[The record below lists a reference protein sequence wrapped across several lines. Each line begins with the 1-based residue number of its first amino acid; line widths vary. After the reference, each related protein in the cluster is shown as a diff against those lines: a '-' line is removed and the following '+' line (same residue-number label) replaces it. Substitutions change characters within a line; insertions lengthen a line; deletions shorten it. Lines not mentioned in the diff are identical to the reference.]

1 MKVVIAPDS
10 FKDSLSALGVAQ
22 AIAQAW
28 QKVFPEAETIL
39 CPMADGGE
47 GTLEAVLEVC
57 KGEWRETTVIGPLG
71 KPVQAKWGWLEQQ
84 KIAMIEMAQASG
96 IQLVPPSE
104 RDACQSTTFGTGQL
118 ILDALDAGAKDI
130 ILTVGGSAT
139 NDCGTG
145 LLTALGARLLDSEQH
160 VLPDG
165 GLALSNLS
173 KIDLTYFDTRIH
185 QTRFLLAADVTNPL
199 CGPNGASHIF
209 GPQKGASPAQVQLL
223 DHALAHFADVS
234 AQLLGFDKRDE
245 AGSGAAGGLGFAA
258 KSYLNAEFKAGVEVV
273 AELNQL
279 AHKISNADWV
289 ITGEGKFDQQT
300 LNGKTVFGV
309 SRVSKKKNVP
319 VIVIAGTL
327 GEGYQAL
334 YQHGVT
340 AAFSLTNG
348 PIRLEQACEQA
359 AELIF
364 ERTID
369 IARLIQ
375 FSQTSLRDMKV

>member
-1 MKVVIAPDS
+1 MKVVIAPDP

-22 AIAQAW
+22 AIAQGW
-28 QKVFPEAETIL
+28 QEVFPEAETIL

-57 KGEWRETTVIGPLG
+57 KGEWREKTVIGPLG
-71 KPVQAKWGWLEQQ
+71 KPIQAKWGWLEKQ

-139 NDCGTG
+139 NDGGTG
-145 LLTALGARLLDSEQH
+145 LLTALGARLLDSNQH

-165 GLALSNLS
+165 GLALQTLS
-173 KIDLTYFDTRIH
+173 KIDLTHFDSRIQ

-199 CGPNGASHIF
+199 CGPNGASYIF
-209 GPQKGASPAQVQLL
+209 GPQKGATPAQVQLL
-223 DHALAHFADVS
+223 DEALAHFADVS

-279 AHKISNADWV
+279 ASKISNADWV
-289 ITGEGKFDQQT
+289 ITGEGKFDRQT

-309 SRVSKKKNVP
+309 SRVAKMKNVP

-334 YQHGVT
+334 YEHGVT

-348 PIRLEQACEQA
+348 PITLEQACEQA
-359 AELIF
+359 TELIF

-375 FSQTSLRDMKV
+375 FSQTSLRDKKV

>member
-22 AIAQAW
+22 AIAQGW
-28 QKVFPEAETIL
+28 QEVFPEAEITL

-57 KGEWRETTVIGPLG
+57 KGEWREKTVIGPLG
-71 KPVQAKWGWLEQQ
+71 KPVQAKWGWLEKQ

-139 NDCGTG
+139 NDGGTG

-160 VLPDG
+160 VLPAG
-165 GLALSNLS
+165 GLALQNLS
-173 KIDLTYFDTRIH
+173 KIDLTHFDPRIQ
-185 QTRFLLAADVTNPL
+185 QTGFLLAADVTNPL
-199 CGPNGASHIF
+199 CGPNGASYIF
-209 GPQKGASPAQVQLL
+209 GPQKGATPTQVQLL
-223 DHALAHFADVS
+223 DQALAHFANVS

-279 AHKISNADWV
+279 ASKISNADWV
-289 ITGEGKFDQQT
+289 ITGEGKFDRQT

-309 SRVSKKKNVP
+309 SRVAKMQNIP

-334 YQHGVT
+334 YEHGVT

-348 PIRLEQACEQA
+348 PITLEQACEQA

-364 ERTID
+364 DRTID
-369 IARLIQ
+369 IARLIKFNLKQ
-375 FSQTSLRDMKV
+375 P

>member
-22 AIAQAW
+22 AIAQGW
-28 QKVFPEAETIL
+28 QEVFPEAETIL

-57 KGEWRETTVIGPLG
+57 KGEWREKTVIGPLG
-71 KPVQAKWGWLEQQ
+71 KPVQAKWGWLEKQ

-139 NDCGTG
+139 NDGGTG

-160 VLPDG
+160 VLPNG
-165 GLALSNLS
+165 GLALKTLS
-173 KIDLTYFDTRIH
+173 KIDLTHLDPRIQ

-199 CGPNGASHIF
+199 CGPNGASYIF
-209 GPQKGASPAQVQLL
+209 GPQKGATPAQVQLL
-223 DHALAHFADVS
+223 DEALANFADVS

-245 AGSGAAGGLGFAA
+245 TGSGAAGGLGFAA

-279 AHKISNADWV
+279 ASKISNADWV
-289 ITGEGKFDQQT
+289 ITGEGKFDRQT

-309 SRVSKKKNVP
+309 SRVAKMKNMP

-334 YQHGVT
+334 YEHGVT

-348 PIRLEQACEQA
+348 PITLEQACEHA
-359 AELIF
+359 SELIF
-364 ERTID
+364 DRTID
-369 IARLIQ
+369 IARLIKFNLKQ
-375 FSQTSLRDMKV
+375 P

>member
-28 QKVFPEAETIL
+28 QEVFPEAETIL

-57 KGEWRETTVIGPLG
+57 KGQWREKTVIGPLG

-139 NDCGTG
+139 NDGGTG
-145 LLTALGARLLDSEQH
+145 LLSALGAVLLDVNQNA
-160 VLPDG
+160 LPAG
-165 GLALSNLS
+165 GLTLRNLS
-173 KIDLTYFDTRIH
+173 KIDLTDFDSRIK

-199 CGPNGASHIF
+199 CGPNGASYIF
-209 GPQKGASPAQVQLL
+209 GPQKGATPAQVQLL
-223 DHALAHFADVS
+223 DQALAHFADVS

-279 AHKISNADWV
+279 AHKISSADWV

-300 LNGKTVFGV
+300 LNGKTVLGV
-309 SRVSKKKNVP
+309 SRVAKTHNVP

-334 YQHGVT
+334 YEHGVT

-348 PIRLEQACEQA
+348 PITLEQACEQA

-375 FSQTSLRDMKV
+375 FNQTSLRDKKV

>member
-22 AIAQAW
+22 AIAQGW
-28 QKVFPEAETIL
+28 QEVFPEAETIL

-57 KGEWRETTVIGPLG
+57 KGEWREKTVIGPLG
-71 KPVQAKWGWLEQQ
+71 KPVQAKWGWLEKQ

-139 NDCGTG
+139 NDGGTG

-165 GLALSNLS
+165 GLDLQNLS
-173 KIDLTYFDTRIH
+173 KIDLTHFDSRIQ

-199 CGPNGASHIF
+199 CGPNGASYIF
-209 GPQKGASPAQVQLL
+209 GPQKGATPAQVQLL
-223 DHALAHFADVS
+223 DEALAHFADVS
-234 AQLLGFDKRDE
+234 AHLLGFDKRDE

-279 AHKISNADWV
+279 ASKISNADWV
-289 ITGEGKFDQQT
+289 ITGEGKFDRQT

-309 SRVSKKKNVP
+309 SRVAKMKNIP

-334 YQHGVT
+334 YEHGVT

-348 PIRLEQACEQA
+348 PITLEQACQHA
-359 AELIF
+359 SELIF
-364 ERTID
+364 DRTID

-375 FSQTSLRDMKV
+375 FNLKQP

>member
-10 FKDSLSALGVAQ
+10 FKDSLSALRVAQ
-22 AIAQAW
+22 TIAQGW
-28 QKVFPEAETIL
+28 KEVFPDAETIL

-47 GTLEAVLEVC
+47 GTIEAVLDVC
-57 KGEWRETTVIGPLG
+57 NGQWREKTVMGPLG
-71 KPVQAKWGWLEQQ
+71 EKVQAKWGWLENQ
-84 KIAMIEMAQASG
+84 KIAIIEMAQASG
-96 IQLVPPSE
+96 IQLVPTSQ
-104 RDACQSTTFGTGQL
+104 RDACHSTTFGTGQL

-139 NDCGTG
+139 NDGGTG
-145 LLTALGARLLDSEQH
+145 LLSALGARLLDSKQQ
-160 VLPDG
+160 VLNAG
-165 GLALSNLS
+165 GLALKNLS
-173 KIDLTYFDTRIH
+173 KIDLTHFDTRIE

-199 CGPNGASHIF
+199 CGPNGASYIF
-209 GPQKGASPAQVQLL
+209 GPQKGATPTQVQLL
-223 DHALAHFADVS
+223 DEALAHFADVS
-234 AQLLGFDKRDE
+234 AQLLGSDKRDE

-279 AHKISNADWV
+279 ANKISNADWV

-309 SRVSKKKNVP
+309 SRVAKMKNIP

-340 AAFSLTNG
+340 AAFSLTSG
-348 PIRLEQACEQA
+348 PMSLDEACKRT
-359 AELIF
+359 AELVF

-375 FSQTSLRDMKV
+375 FNMKQPLKIT

>member
-10 FKDSLSALGVAQ
+10 FKDSLSALRVAQ
-22 AIAQAW
+22 TIAQGW
-28 QKVFPEAETIL
+28 KEVFPDAETIL

-47 GTLEAVLEVC
+47 GTIEAVLDVC
-57 KGEWRETTVIGPLG
+57 NGQWREKTVMGPLG
-71 KPVQAKWGWLEQQ
+71 GKVQAKWGWLENQ
-84 KIAMIEMAQASG
+84 KIAIIEMAQASG
-96 IQLVPPSE
+96 IQLVPISQ
-104 RDACQSTTFGTGQL
+104 RDACHSTTFGTGQL

-139 NDCGTG
+139 NDGGTG
-145 LLTALGARLLDSEQH
+145 LLSALGARLLDSKQQ
-160 VLPDG
+160 VLEAG
-165 GLALSNLS
+165 GLALKNLS
-173 KIDLTYFDTRIH
+173 KIDLTHFDPRIQ

-199 CGPNGASHIF
+199 CGPNGASYIF
-209 GPQKGASPAQVQLL
+209 GPQKGATPAQVQLL
-223 DHALAHFADVS
+223 DQALSHFADVS
-234 AQLLGFDKRDE
+234 AQLLGSYKQDE

-279 AHKISNADWV
+279 ANKISNADWV
-289 ITGEGKFDQQT
+289 ITGEGKFDRQT

-309 SRVSKKKNVP
+309 SQVAKMKNIP

-327 GEGYQAL
+327 GEGYQVL

-340 AAFSLTNG
+340 AAFSLTSG
-348 PIRLEQACEQA
+348 PMSLDEACKRT
-359 AELIF
+359 AELVF

-375 FSQTSLRDMKV
+375 FNMKQPLKIT

>member
-28 QKVFPEAETIL
+28 QEVFPEAETIL

-57 KGEWRETTVIGPLG
+57 KGEWREKTVIGPLG

-139 NDCGTG
+139 NDGGTG
-145 LLTALGARLLDSEQH
+145 LLSALGAVLLDANQN
-160 VLPDG
+160 VLPAG

-173 KIDLTYFDTRIH
+173 KIDLTHFDPRIQ

-199 CGPNGASHIF
+199 CGPNGASYIF
-209 GPQKGASPAQVQLL
+209 GPQKGATPAQVELL
-223 DHALAHFADVS
+223 DQALAHFADVS

-300 LNGKTVFGV
+300 LNGKTVLGV
-309 SRVSKKKNVP
+309 SLVAKMKNVP

-334 YQHGVT
+334 YEHGVT

-348 PIRLEQACEQA
+348 PITLEQACEHA
-359 AELIF
+359 SELIF
-364 ERTID
+364 ERTTD

-375 FSQTSLRDMKV
+375 FNMKQPLKIT

>member
-22 AIAQAW
+22 AIAKGW
-28 QKVFPEAETIL
+28 QEVFPEAETIL

-57 KGEWRETTVIGPLG
+57 KGEWREKTVIGPLG
-71 KPVQAKWGWLEQQ
+71 KSVQAKWGWLETQ

-145 LLTALGARLLDSEQH
+145 LLTALGARLLDSNQH

-173 KIDLTYFDTRIH
+173 KIDLTHFDSRIQ

-199 CGPNGASHIF
+199 CGPNGASYIF
-209 GPQKGASPAQVQLL
+209 GPQKGATPAQVQLL
-223 DHALAHFADVS
+223 DQALAHFADVS
-234 AQLLGFDKRDE
+234 AQLLGFDKKVE

-289 ITGEGKFDQQT
+289 ITGEGKFDRQT

-309 SRVSKKKNVP
+309 SRVAKMKNVP

-334 YQHGVT
+334 YEHGVT

-348 PIRLEQACEQA
+348 PITLEQACEEA

-375 FSQTSLRDMKV
+375 FNMKQPLKIT

>member
-10 FKDSLSALGVAQ
+10 FKDSLSALNVAQ
-22 AIAQAW
+22 AIAKGW
-28 QKVFPEAETIL
+28 QEVFPYAETIL

-47 GTLEAVLEVC
+47 GTIEAVLEVC
-57 KGEWRETTVIGPLG
+57 EGESREKNVVGPLG
-71 KPVQAKWGWLEQQ
+71 QPVQAKWGWLEKP
-84 KIAMIEMAQASG
+84 KIAIIEMAQASG
-96 IQLVPPSE
+96 IQLVPASE
-104 RDACQSTTFGTGQL
+104 RDACDSTTFGTGQL

-139 NDCGTG
+139 NDGGTG
-145 LLTALGARLLDSEQH
+145 LLSALGAVLLDANQK
-160 VLPDG
+160 VLPAG

-173 KIDLTYFDTRIH
+173 KIDLTHFDPRIQ
-185 QTRFLLAADVTNPL
+185 QTRFLLAADVSNPL

-209 GPQKGASPAQVQLL
+209 GPQKGASPTQVKLL
-223 DHALAHFADVS
+223 DQALAHFADVS

-258 KSYLNAEFKAGVEVV
+258 KSYLNADFKAGVKVV

-279 AHKISNADWV
+279 EHKISNANWV

-300 LNGKTVFGV
+300 LSGKTVFGV
-309 SRVSKKKNVP
+309 SQIAKTHNVP

-334 YQHGVT
+334 YEHGVT

-348 PIRLEQACEQA
+348 PITLEQACEHA
-359 AELIF
+359 AKLIY
-364 ERTID
+364 ERTVD

-375 FSQTSLRDMKV
+375 FSQTSLKDKKV

>member
-28 QKVFPEAETIL
+28 QEVFPEAETIL

-57 KGEWRETTVIGPLG
+57 KGEWREKTVVGPLG

-139 NDCGTG
+139 NDGGTG
-145 LLTALGARLLDSEQH
+145 LLSALGAVLLDANLNA
-160 VLPDG
+160 LPAG
-165 GLALSNLS
+165 GLTLRKLS
-173 KIDLTYFDTRIH
+173 KIDLTDFDSRIK

-199 CGPNGASHIF
+199 CGPNGASYIF
-209 GPQKGASPAQVQLL
+209 GPQKGATPAQVQLL
-223 DHALAHFADVS
+223 DQALAHFADVS

-279 AHKISNADWV
+279 AHKISSADWV

-300 LNGKTVFGV
+300 LNGKTVLGV
-309 SRVSKKKNVP
+309 SRVAKMKNVP

-334 YQHGVT
+334 YEHGVT

-348 PIRLEQACEQA
+348 PITLEQACEQA

-375 FSQTSLRDMKV
+375 FNQTSLRDKKV

>member
-10 FKDSLSALGVAQ
+10 FKESLSALGVAQ

-28 QKVFPEAETIL
+28 QEVFPEAETIL

-57 KGEWRETTVIGPLG
+57 KGEWREKTVIGPLG

-139 NDCGTG
+139 NDGGTG
-145 LLTALGARLLDSEQH
+145 LLTALGARLLDSNQH
-160 VLPDG
+160 VLPAG

-173 KIDLTYFDTRIH
+173 KIDLTLFDPRIQ

-199 CGPNGASHIF
+199 CGPNGASYIF
-209 GPQKGASPAQVQLL
+209 GPQKGATPAQVQLL
-223 DHALAHFADVS
+223 DQALAHFADVS
-234 AQLLGFDKRDE
+234 AQLLGFDKKDE

-279 AHKISNADWV
+279 AHKISSADWV

-309 SRVSKKKNVP
+309 SRVAKKKNVP

-334 YQHGVT
+334 YEHGVT

-348 PIRLEQACEQA
+348 PITLEQACKQA

-375 FSQTSLRDMKV
+375 FSQTSLRDKKV

>member
-10 FKDSLSALGVAQ
+10 FKDSLSALYVAQ
-22 AIAQAW
+22 AIAKGW
-28 QKVFPEAETIL
+28 NEVFPEAETIL

-47 GTLEAVLEVC
+47 GTIEAILEVC
-57 KGEWRETTVIGPLG
+57 DGQWHEKTVTGPLG
-71 KPVQAKWGWLEQQ
+71 QPVQAKWGWLEKQ
-84 KIAMIEMAQASG
+84 KIAIIEMAQASG

-118 ILDALDAGAKDI
+118 IREALNAGAKDI

-139 NDCGTG
+139 NDGGTG
-145 LLTALGARLLDSEQH
+145 LLRALGASLLDSNQH
-160 VLPDG
+160 LLPDG
-165 GLALSNLS
+165 GLALQTLS
-173 KIDLTYFDTRIH
+173 KIDLTHFDPRIH

-209 GPQKGASPAQVQLL
+209 GPQKGATPAQVKSL
-223 DHALAHFADVS
+223 DAALAHFADVS

-258 KSYLNAEFKAGVEVV
+258 KSFLNAEFKAGVEVV

-279 AHKISNADWV
+279 ANKVSNADWV
-289 ITGEGKFDQQT
+289 ITGEGKFDRQT

-309 SRVSKKKNVP
+309 SRVAKMKNIP

-348 PIRLEQACEQA
+348 PITLEQACEHA
-359 AELIF
+359 SELIF

-369 IARLIQ
+369 IARLIKFNQ
-375 FSQTSLRDMKV
+375 NHR

>member
-28 QKVFPEAETIL
+28 QEVFPDAETIL

-57 KGEWRETTVIGPLG
+57 KGQWREKTVIGPLG

-139 NDCGTG
+139 NDGGTG
-145 LLTALGARLLDSEQH
+145 LLSALGAVLLDTNQNVFPLGS
-160 VLPDG
+160 
-165 GLALSNLS
+165 LALSNLS
-173 KIDLTYFDTRIH
+173 KIDLAHFDPRIQ

-199 CGPNGASHIF
+199 CGSNGASYIF
-209 GPQKGASPAQVQLL
+209 GPQKGATPAQVQLL
-223 DHALAHFADVS
+223 DQALAHFADVS

-279 AHKISNADWV
+279 AHKISSADWV

-300 LNGKTVFGV
+300 LSGKTVFGV
-309 SRVSKKKNVP
+309 SQIAKTHNVP

-334 YQHGVT
+334 YEHGVT

-348 PIRLEQACEQA
+348 PITLEQACEQA

-375 FSQTSLRDMKV
+375 FNQTSLRDKKV

>member
-28 QKVFPEAETIL
+28 QEVFPEAETIL

-57 KGEWRETTVIGPLG
+57 KGEWREKTVIGPLG

-139 NDCGTG
+139 NDGGTG
-145 LLTALGARLLDSEQH
+145 LLSALGAVLLDANQN
-160 VLPDG
+160 VLPAG

-173 KIDLTYFDTRIH
+173 KIDLTHFDPRIQ

-199 CGPNGASHIF
+199 CGPNGASYIF
-209 GPQKGASPAQVQLL
+209 GPQKGATPAQVELL
-223 DHALAHFADVS
+223 DQALAHFADVS
-234 AQLLGFDKRDE
+234 AQFLGFDKRDE
-245 AGSGAAGGLGFAA
+245 TGSGAAGGLGFAA

-300 LNGKTVFGV
+300 LNGKTVLGV
-309 SRVSKKKNVP
+309 SLVAKMKNVP

-334 YQHGVT
+334 YEHGVT

-348 PIRLEQACEQA
+348 PITLEQACEHA
-359 AELIF
+359 SELIF
-364 ERTID
+364 ERTTD

-375 FSQTSLRDMKV
+375 FNMKQPLKIT